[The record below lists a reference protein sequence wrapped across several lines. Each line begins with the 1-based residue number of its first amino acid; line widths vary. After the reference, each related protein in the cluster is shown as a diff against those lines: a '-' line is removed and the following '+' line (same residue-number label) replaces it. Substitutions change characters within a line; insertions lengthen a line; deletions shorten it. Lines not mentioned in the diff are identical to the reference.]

1 MQVTDK
7 AGTRRDRVGMTL
19 VEMMI
24 ALTVFGMIM
33 AVVMGF
39 LVGSRN
45 SYADTRERALTQQT
59 ARAVISLLTR
69 EIRSAGCDPL
79 DSGFDTFG
87 VAAPNSFECRMDLNG
102 DGDFADADIDEL
114 VTWVYDP
121 ATGTLTRDSGEGAQ
135 VVLRGLTN
143 LSFNFFDENGARIA
157 GNPLTAV
164 DRARVRVVEIM
175 IQGETD
181 RGEPVDYTTRI
192 ALRNI

>member
-1 MQVTDK
+1 MHTKVK
-7 AGTRRDRVGMTL
+7 AGDRRDRTGMTL

-24 ALTVFGMIM
+24 ALTVFGIIM

-45 SYADTRERALTQQT
+45 SYADTREKVVTQQT
-59 ARAVISLLTR
+59 ARAVISLLTK

-79 DSGFDTFG
+79 DNGFDTF
-87 VAAPNSFECRMDLNG
+87 AIADANSFQCRMDLNG
-102 DGDFADADIDEL
+102 DGDFDDAELDEL
-114 VTWVYDP
+114 VTWSYD
-121 ATGTLTRDSGEGAQ
+121 AASGTLSRDGGEGAQ
-135 VVLRGLTN
+135 VVVRGLTN
-143 LSFNFFDENGARIA
+143 LQFNFYDENGAQIG

-164 DRARVRVVEIM
+164 DRARVRIVEFI
-175 IQGETD
+175 IQGESD

>member
-1 MQVTDK
+1 MQFK
-7 AGTRRDRVGMTL
+7 GEGKTRRDRHGMTL

-45 SYADTRERALTQQT
+45 SYADTRERAITQQT

-69 EIRSAGCDPL
+69 EVRSAGCDPR
-79 DSGFDTFG
+79 DNGFDTFSI
-87 VAAPNSFECRMDLNG
+87 ADATSFQCRMDLNG
-102 DGDFADADIDEL
+102 DGDFLDADLDEL
-114 VTWVYDP
+114 VTYNYD
-121 ATGTLTRDSGEGAQ
+121 AASGTLTRDGGEGAQ
-135 VVLRGLTN
+135 VILRGLTN
-143 LSFNFFDENGARIA
+143 LAFTYFDENGAVI
-157 GNPLTAV
+157 GGSPLTAV
-164 DRARVRVVEIM
+164 DRARVRAVGILV
-175 IQGETD
+175 QGESD

>member
-1 MQVTDK
+1 MQVKDK
-7 AGTRRDRVGMTL
+7 AGTRRDRGGMTL

-59 ARAVISLLTR
+59 ARAVISLLTK
-69 EIRSAGCDPL
+69 EIRSAGCDPT
-79 DSGFDTFG
+79 DNGFDTFG
-87 VAAPNSFECRMDLNG
+87 LADANSFQCRMDLNG
-102 DGDFADADIDEL
+102 DGDFADADLDEL
-114 VTWVYDP
+114 VTWTYDP
-121 ATGTLTRDSGEGAQ
+121 AAGTLSRDAGEGAQ
-135 VVLRGLTN
+135 VILRGLTN
-143 LSFNFFDENGARIA
+143 LSFQFYDENGALI
-157 GNPLTAV
+157 GGSPLSAV
-164 DRARVRVVEIM
+164 DRARVRTVEVV

-181 RGEPVDYTTRI
+181 RGEPVDYSTRV